1 MVLPVALYLVADGF
15 VRATSRRPFQGSG
28 VSATIRGI
36 SQAQRECE
44 SRFPLQ
50 RAEAKRFKRKA
61 KAFYISD
68 IKCFCLYPP
77 PLLLAQEKAIISVL
91 HVTCLAR
98 TEYMQTA
105 YNCHNNRAV
114 NLLCC
119 LKNFLHCAVRNE
131 WIEKNRFRYCK
142 LKIDKTN
149 VKVLLMKAELDLLPG
164 WRSSKSF
171 ITEKIERAFY

>member
-1 MVLPVALYLVADGF
+1 MLFACTLPHSCW
-15 VRATSRRPFQGSG
+15 R
-28 VSATIRGI
+28 
-36 SQAQRECE
+36 
-44 SRFPLQ
+44 
-50 RAEAKRFKRKA
+50 KRKQS
-61 KAFYISD
+61 FPSFIV
-68 IKCFCLYPP
+68 ICF
-77 PLLLAQEKAIISVL
+77 
-91 HVTCLAR
+91 AR
-98 TEYMQTA
+98 TEYMRRPTTA
-105 YNCHNNRAV
+105 TTTGRSAV

>member
-1 MVLPVALYLVADGF
+1 MLLPV
-15 VRATSRRPFQGSG
+15 
-28 VSATIRGI
+28 
-36 SQAQRECE
+36 
-44 SRFPLQ
+44 
-50 RAEAKRFKRKA
+50 
-61 KAFYISD
+61 
-68 IKCFCLYPP
+68 PP
-77 PLLLAQEKAIISVL
+77 PTPVG
-91 HVTCLAR
+91 AR
-98 TEYMQTA
+98 ESNHFRPSRDLSCTDRIHATA

-131 WIEKNRFRYCK
+131 WIEKNRFRSCR

>member
-1 MVLPVALYLVADGF
+1 M
-15 VRATSRRPFQGSG
+15 
-28 VSATIRGI
+28 
-36 SQAQRECE
+36 
-44 SRFPLQ
+44 
-50 RAEAKRFKRKA
+50 
-61 KAFYISD
+61 
-68 IKCFCLYPP
+68 
-77 PLLLAQEKAIISVL
+77 
-91 HVTCLAR
+91 TCLAR

-131 WIEKNRFRYCK
+131 WIEKNRFRSCR